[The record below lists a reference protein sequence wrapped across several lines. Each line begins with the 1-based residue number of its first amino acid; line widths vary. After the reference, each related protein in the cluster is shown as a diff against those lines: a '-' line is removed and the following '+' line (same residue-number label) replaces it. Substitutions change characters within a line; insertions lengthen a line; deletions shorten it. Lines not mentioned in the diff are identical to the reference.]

1 MEGRGQ
7 DVGVVVGVVVV
18 AASALV
24 VALFL
29 FTDVAEATMFVGVVL
44 FNQYVAAAEVFL
56 FPEFS
61 ILV

>member
-1 MEGRGQ
+1 LEGRGQ

-29 FTDVAEATMFVGVVL
+29 FTDVAEATMF
-44 FNQYVAAAEVFL
+44 
-56 FPEFS
+56 
-61 ILV
+61 